1 MDGILLL
8 RVPPMRD
15 GALRFRVCD
24 APGAASSRRRSATE
38 EPFSGASR
46 SAIAEVSTL
55 AGPCPIRQ
63 PESVSASSPRRA
75 VFLDLDGTIMT
86 ANGAIPL
93 SARRALALAREAGHA
108 LILSTGRSAAQ
119 VPQEVRDLEFDAVI
133 TGSGWRIEL
142 PDGQRLHDAQFDPRT
157 VAEIVGMLRATGIRF
172 YFETHHG
179 LVVDNDVRSA
189 LQRLFAVVAD
199 EAGRA
204 HWEHFF
210 VTGLASAAPD
220 IPDQVTKLVC
230 LAGPEWNPSLPAG
243 VRRLPTSIPQ
253 LADHLTELMP
263 DDVHKGAAMQ
273 IALDW
278 LGLPRTAAIAVGD
291 GENDIE
297 MLSMA
302 GRGIAMGGANDT
314 VRAAAD
320 WVAPAAENH
329 GLWMALRSAHA
340 LGSD

>member
-1 MDGILLL
+1 
-8 RVPPMRD
+8 
-15 GALRFRVCD
+15 
-24 APGAASSRRRSATE
+24 
-38 EPFSGASR
+38 
-46 SAIAEVSTL
+46 
-55 AGPCPIRQ
+55 
-63 PESVSASSPRRA
+63 
-75 VFLDLDGTIMT
+75 MT
-86 ANGAIPL
+86 ADGDIPL
-93 SARRALALAREAGHA
+93 SARRALTLVRAAGHA

-119 VPQEVRDLEFDAVI
+119 VPQEVHDLQFDAVI

-142 PDGQRLHDAQFDPRT
+142 PDGQRLHDAEFDPQT
-157 VAEIVGMLRATGIRF
+157 VAEIVRMLRETGILF

-179 LVVDNDVRSA
+179 LVVDDEVRSA
-189 LQRLFAVVAD
+189 LQVLFAGVLD
-199 EAGRA
+199 EAGQA

-210 VTGLASAAPD
+210 VTGLASAVPG

-230 LAGPEWNPSLPAG
+230 LAGSDWDPTLPRG

-253 LADHLTELMP
+253 LADSLSELMP

-278 LGLPRTAAIAVGD
+278 LGLPRSAAVAVGD

-302 GRGIAMGGANDT
+302 GRAIAMGGANEA

-320 WVAPAAENH
+320 WVAPSAEND

-340 LGSD
+340 LGTD